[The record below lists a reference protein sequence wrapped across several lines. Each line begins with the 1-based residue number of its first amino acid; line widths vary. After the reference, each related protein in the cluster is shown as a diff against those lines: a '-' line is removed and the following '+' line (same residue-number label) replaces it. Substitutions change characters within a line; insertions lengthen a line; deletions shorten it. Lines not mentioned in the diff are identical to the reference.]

1 MTTTQS
7 IITMTKYEIKV
18 KFLGLPLS
26 CSSPTLSCAR
36 CYYTTANDEWFE
48 QDVIV
53 RFLGSL
59 FTPPPPLWSISSSAM
74 AKEQARHTNWIS
86 FALAGTPSPLWAKKF
101 CFKWQKKKSH
111 VYGCTAWAARTGVR
125 AWVIPFLFHWKQAT
139 QFIIFFFSLKDSLRP
154 HKSCER

>member
-59 FTPPPPLWSISSSAM
+59 FTPPPFEVYLHQQWQKSRRAILIESHSRLRGLPHRS
-74 AKEQARHTNWIS
+74 EQKN
-86 FALAGTPSPLWAKKF
+86 FVLND
-101 CFKWQKKKSH
+101 KKKSH

-139 QFIIFFFSLKDSLRP
+139 QFIIFFLFFKGFLTST
-154 HKSCER
+154 

>member
-59 FTPPPPLWSISSSAM
+59 FTPPPFEVYLH
-74 AKEQARHTNWIS
+74 QQ
-86 FALAGTPSPLWAKKF
+86 
-101 CFKWQKKKSH
+101 WQKSRRAILIESHSRLRGLPHRSEQKNFVLNDKKKNRMSMAVLPGRH
-111 VYGCTAWAARTGVR
+111 VPAYVR
-125 AWVIPFLFHWKQAT
+125 ESYPSFFIENKRPNLLFSSFL
-139 QFIIFFFSLKDSLRP
+139 
-154 HKSCER
+154 

>member
-101 CFKWQKKKSH
+101 CFKWQKKIACLWLYCLGGTYRRTCVSH
-111 VYGCTAWAARTGVR
+111 TL
-125 AWVIPFLFHWKQAT
+125 P
-139 QFIIFFFSLKDSLRP
+139 FSLKTSDPIYYFFSFL
-154 HKSCER
+154 